1 MRRIFY
7 YLTFLIIF
15 LTSYDSIAAT
25 RVRGYFRKDGTYVAP
40 HYRSAPDG
48 NFWNNWSTKGNVNP
62 YTGKPGTKVSPP
74 GSSHFRSNP
83 NISGGSLSQPTKSL
97 PIPNTNPRDSETER
111 IAKSMK
117 YWEDRGHDVSKYNPQ
132 GWNSYNMDA
141 HFMEVERMNR
151 HRKFW
156 ENRGHHVPRYNAPFR
171 DSYSMDA
178 HFMEVERKAEVA
190 ERMK

>member
-62 YTGKPGTKVSPP
+62 YTGKPGTKVPPP
-74 GSSHFRSNP
+74 GSSHFRS
-83 NISGGSLSQPTKSL
+83 
-97 PIPNTNPRDSETER
+97 NPRDSETER

-117 YWEDRGHDVSKYNPQ
+117 YWEDRGHDISKYNPQ

-141 HFMEVERMNR
+141 HFMVIGRMNR

-171 DSYSMDA
+171 DPYSMDA
-178 HFMEVERKAEVA
+178 HFMEVEHKAEVA